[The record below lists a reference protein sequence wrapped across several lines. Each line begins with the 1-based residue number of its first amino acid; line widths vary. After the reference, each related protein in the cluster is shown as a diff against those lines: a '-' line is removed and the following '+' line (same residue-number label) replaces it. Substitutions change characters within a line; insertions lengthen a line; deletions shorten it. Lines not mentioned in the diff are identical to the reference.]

1 LIEGITKLLIRLLL
15 LFTVIVWGW
24 TFVATKICLDFV
36 NPVELLGL
44 RLLLGL
50 PVLLAVIVFK
60 KVRFEFTRAEWGRV
74 LIGAAVITAHFLIQI
89 NGMRYTTA
97 TNTGWIIS
105 VTPLVMAVLSFLF
118 LKERLGRVQYAGI
131 AVATFGILLLVSR
144 GHLASFG
151 WLRSTGDWLVLISAH
166 TWAIYTVATRDISRN
181 RNPLAVTFAMLVP
194 ALIVTLCYILFV
206 SDWSRFAQM
215 SPRAVWALLFLAI
228 PGLALGHW
236 FWQAGVAKIGAAR
249 AGIYL
254 YLEPVATTVLAIPL
268 LHEPFGPTTAIGGG
282 LVLAGVWLGQRQK
295 VS

>member
-1 LIEGITKLLIRLLL
+1 LLTRLLL

-60 KVRFEFTRAEWGRV
+60 KVRFEFTHAEWGRV

-89 NGMRYTTA
+89 SGMRYTTA

-118 LKERLGRVQYAGI
+118 LKERLGRIQYAGI

-144 GHLASFG
+144 GDLASFG
-151 WLRSTGDWLVLISAH
+151 WLKSTGDWLVLISAH
-166 TWAIYTVATRDISRN
+166 TWAIYTVATRDISRKKD
-181 RNPLAVTFAMLVP
+181 PLAVTFAMLFP
-194 ALIVTLCYILFV
+194 ALIVTLFYILFV
-206 SDWSRFAQM
+206 SDWSKFAQM

-236 FWQAGVAKIGAAR
+236 FWQTGVAKIGAAR

-268 LHEPFGPTTAIGGG
+268 LHEPFGPATAIGGG
-282 LVLAGVWLGQRQK
+282 LVLAGVWLGQKQK